1 MSIFDYI
8 LFPTDGSEQS
18 KKALESLVELAKKFN
33 SKVFVLNTY
42 EVPVPITNY
51 ELSSDLYLSVEGVL
65 SKNSKDILEEVK
77 SVLEK
82 DGINAQ
88 YISIAGDSE
97 SIIIERA
104 DKLEASMIFMSSR
117 GLGAIKSVLMGS
129 VSNYVLHHSKCP
141 VMIIH

>member
-33 SKVFVLNTY
+33 SKVFILNTF

-77 SVLEK
+77 EVLEK
-82 DGINAQ
+82 EGINAQ
-88 YISIAGDSE
+88 YISIAGDSG

-104 DKLEASMIFMSSR
+104 EKLEASMILMGSR

>member
-1 MSIFDYI
+1 MSAFDYI

-33 SKVFVLNTY
+33 SKIFVLNTY

-65 SKNSKDILEEVK
+65 SRNSKDILEEVK
-77 SVLEK
+77 VVLEK
-82 DGINAQ
+82 NGINAQ
-88 YISIAGDSE
+88 YISLTGDSG
-97 SIIIERA
+97 SIIMERA
-104 DKLEASMIFMSSR
+104 EKLEVSMILMGSR

-129 VSNYVLHHSKCP
+129 VSNYILHHSKWP

>member
-1 MSIFDYI
+1 MSAFDYI

-65 SKNSKDILEEVK
+65 SRNSKDILEEVK
-77 SVLEK
+77 VVLEQN
-82 DGINAQ
+82 GINAQ
-88 YISIAGDSE
+88 YISLAGDSG

-104 DKLEASMIFMSSR
+104 EKLEASMILMGSR

-129 VSNYVLHHSKCP
+129 VSNYILHHSKWP